1 MTATIIDGKATAE
14 QVILKVKDRVETLK
28 QSGITPGLTVVLV
41 GDDPASQTY
50 VGSKEKTSKRLGMDS
65 TVLTRPSTVT
75 EQELLELIE
84 NLNNDESVHGIL
96 IQLPLPG
103 HIDENK
109 VLQAI
114 HPDKDVDGFH
124 PLNVGKLLLNQHGF
138 IPCTPFGVIQLLDYA
153 AIPIEGK
160 HAVIVGR
167 SNIVGKPMGQLLLN
181 RHATVTYTHSRTE
194 DLASYTK
201 QADILI
207 VATGQPLMITA
218 EHVKPGAAVI
228 DVGIHRNSDGRLSG
242 DVDFHSVKSVAGAI
256 TPVPGGVGPMTIAML
271 MENTCLSA
279 ERMAQKK

>member
-1 MTATIIDGKATAE
+1 MTATIIDGKAIAE

-218 EHVKPGAAVI
+218 EYVKPGAAVI

>member
-75 EQELLELIE
+75 GQELLELIE

-242 DVDFHSVKSVAGAI
+242 DVDFHTVKSVAGAI

>member
-1 MTATIIDGKATAE
+1 MTATIINGKTIAE

>member
-1 MTATIIDGKATAE
+1 MTAIIIDGKAIAE

-75 EQELLELIE
+75 GQELLELIE

>member
-1 MTATIIDGKATAE
+1 MTAKIIDGKAIAE

-28 QSGITPGLTVVLV
+28 KSGITPGLTVVLV